1 MEAARISTVICQLC
15 KATVRANSLTKLQ
28 LHLETRH
35 DVLHNQDLVMAL
47 SFLEVQEMEVI
58 IDQVIPRMK
67 NMLDEG
73 QSPST
78 VDPEEKLETVT
89 ETLVE
94 TSNLVDDEEKCEEDQ
109 ETLTWPNV
117 EITKMTDVPVE
128 EKKKKGSTVPDT
140 KLLKCS
146 ICEELVKKYKF
157 SQHRRNCKI
166 IQKDKQL
173 KLEDTRRKTKVSENI
188 NGVSFSYSLNKKQRA
203 SRS

>member
-1 MEAARISTVICQLC
+1 MEAARITTVICQLC

-73 QSPST
+73 QSPS
-78 VDPEEKLETVT
+78 VGDLEETVT

-94 TSNLVDDEEKCEEDQ
+94 ASDLVHHEEKCEEDQ
-109 ETLTWPNV
+109 ETITWPNV

-128 EKKKKGSTVPDT
+128 EKKRKGSTVPDT

-157 SQHRRNCKI
+157 SQHKRNCKI

-188 NGVSFSYSLNKKQRA
+188 NGVSFSYSMNKKKRTC
-203 SRS
+203 RN